1 MPMDAHFCDSTLL
14 QEHPGSGL
22 DHSMKALGIALVG
35 RFGYRVTRL
44 DSRVEID
51 SAWGPNIL
59 LYALRDLGHQV
70 ARPLRIV
77 QIGAHDGSDQDPLQ
91 PFLLEQDCDAVL
103 IEPMDHPYKALSER
117 YKDHPRIHTLQA
129 AITDTPGTQEI
140 FYITDAQ
147 GNPDLTLFTSFDRNT
162 VAANLRKQQARH
174 TGFANHNIRSQ
185 TINARTLKSVLS
197 SHDMIEVDA
206 VIVDAEGYDHRI
218 VTSFLEDGIEPK
230 IIRFEYCNLSRRNF
244 FALRDLLRAR
254 DYEIT
259 RVGIDIYCQKT
270 GLLR

>member
-1 MPMDAHFCDSTLL
+1 MLL
-14 QEHPGSGL
+14 H
-22 DHSMKALGIALVG
+22 
-35 RFGYRVTRL
+35 
-44 DSRVEID
+44 
-51 SAWGPNIL
+51 
-59 LYALRDLGHQV
+59 ALRDLGHQM

-103 IEPMDHPYKALSER
+103 IEPMDHPYKVLSER

-140 FYITDAQ
+140 FYITDAE
-147 GNPDLTLFTSFDRNT
+147 GKPDLTLFTSFERKT
-162 VAANLRKQQARH
+162 VEANLRKQQARQAD
-174 TGFANHNIRSQ
+174 FADHEVRSK
-185 TINARTLKSVLS
+185 TITARTLKSVLS
-197 SHDMIEVDA
+197 NHDMVEIDA
-206 VIVDAEGYDHRI
+206 VIVDCEGYDHRI

-230 IIRFEYCNLSRRNF
+230 IIRLEYCNLSRRNF

-254 DYEIT
+254 NYEIA
-259 RVGIDIYCQKT
+259 RVGIDIYCQKA